1 MENQNNKTPKKL
13 KVSAIQLH
21 LKQCEKRDKLRDEIE
36 QINSKIAAL
45 LQIRAEMMADLAG

>member
-1 MENQNNKTPKKL
+1 MKNQNNKTPKKL

-21 LKQCEKRDKLRDEIE
+21 VEQCEKRDKLRDEIE

>member
-1 MENQNNKTPKKL
+1 MKNQNNKTPKKL

-21 LKQCEKRDKLRDEIE
+21 LEQCEKRDKLRDEIE

-45 LQIRAEMMADLAG
+45 LQLRAEMISNLAG

>member
-1 MENQNNKTPKKL
+1 MKNKNTPKKL

-21 LKQCEKRDKLRDEIE
+21 LQQCEKRDKIRDEIE